1 MFRTFVAASVVGL
14 TLISGA
20 LAEEG
25 EQPLQPVISD
35 DVAVNPGTPD
45 DQPIDAGLEDDVAVN
60 PSQPDDQPL
69 EPVLDDDSEVNLPPA
84 PPEAARVA
92 ELTIRVPLRADGS
105 QPEVRLER
113 AGRDAEL
120 WVDGVKRV
128 VLKGRGRLTTDDLA
142 FVFG

>member
-1 MFRTFVAASVVGL
+1 MFRTFIAAGL
-14 TLISGA
+14 LSSTLISGA

-45 DQPIDAGLEDDVAVN
+45 DQPVEAGLEDDVAVN
-60 PSQPDDQPL
+60 PAQPDDQPID
-69 EPVLDDDSEVNLPPA
+69 PVYSDDSDVNLPPE
-84 PPEAARVA
+84 PPETTPTP
-92 ELTIRVPLRADGS
+92 ELVIRVPLRADGTS
-105 QPEVRLER
+105 PDVRLEK

-128 VLKGRGRLTTDDLA
+128 VLKGRGRLTAQDLSL
-142 FVFG
+142 VFG

>member
-1 MFRTFVAASVVGL
+1 MFKTFIAASVVTL

-20 LAEEG
+20 LADEG

-45 DQPIDAGLEDDVAVN
+45 DQPIEAGLDDDVAVN
-60 PSQPDDQPL
+60 PGQPDDQPID
-69 EPVLDDDSEVNLPPA
+69 PSYSDDSEVNLPPVE
-84 PPEAARVA
+84 PQSTAALV
-92 ELTIRVPLRADGS
+92 IRVPLRADGT
-105 QPEVRLER
+105 PPDVRLER

-142 FVFG
+142 LVFG